1 MSRGE
6 NSGSFTFDT
15 LFKMNVPHILEK
27 IFFFLDYDSF
37 KDCLKVNSMWKELLK
52 SESYLKKGKSVFH
65 EELLEEVERLYAFSA
80 VGAADIVRSI
90 LSTGMVTVESVDPV
104 DMPPLYAAAHMGHED
119 VVKLLLDY
127 GALNKAGVWQGK
139 TPLHGAAEFGRNQ
152 VVQVLIEG
160 GADPNMGDND
170 GRTPLHYAAYQGMRQ
185 VVRLLLDFGA
195 DPQIEDK
202 DGNTPI
208 NEADSGGNPEVEIM
222 LLHHCRKGK

>member
-1 MSRGE
+1 MSPDAA
-6 NSGSFTFDT
+6 NSC
-15 LFKMNVPHILEK
+15 IR
-27 IFFFLDYDSF
+27 
-37 KDCLKVNSMWKELLK
+37 
-52 SESYLKKGKSVFH
+52 SESSGFWQTKES
-65 EELLEEVERLYAFSA
+65 LLEEADKLYAYSII
-80 VGAADIVRSI
+80 GAADVVRSI
-90 LSTGMVTVESVDPV
+90 LSTGMVTVESVDPD
-104 DMPPLYAAAHMGHED
+104 DMPPLHVAAQMGHED

-127 GALNKAGVWQGK
+127 GAQNKAEIRQGK
-139 TPLHGAAEFGRNQ
+139 TPLHCAAECGHNK

-160 GADPNMGDND
+160 GADPNMADND
-170 GRTPLHYAAYQGMRQ
+170 GRTPLHYAAYQGKRQ